1 MRRREAAHDI
11 GLVVR
16 LLAISDLHLEMHA
29 DKGKAFIREVCQQ
42 QEAPDTAADVLVL
55 AGDITHACHYE
66 NLKHV
71 FEPLV
76 KVYRNVVYVAGNHE
90 FYRSSP
96 RQVQHNLVRLR
107 GEFPSV
113 KVLDVE
119 AVEIDGQRFVGGT
132 MWFPDLNAPTA
143 YKNCMNDFF
152 QIKNFEPWVYE
163 RNRAFVQFLKETL
176 RPADVVV
183 THHLPA
189 KESTAPEFKYS
200 ALNCF
205 FVSDCSALIAE
216 RQPRFWIHGHT
227 HQRCNYR
234 LGNTVVMANPLG
246 YPSEAK
252 SQRDFNLG
260 LRVEV

>member
-1 MRRREAAHDI
+1 MK
-11 GLVVR
+11 
-16 LLAISDLHLEMHA
+16 LLAVSDLHLEMHA
-29 DKGKAFIREVCQQ
+29 DKGKAFIQEVCQQ
-42 QEAPDTAADVLVL
+42 QAGTDTAADVLVL

-76 KVYRNVVYVAGNHE
+76 KAYRNVVYVAGNHE

-96 RQVQHNLVRLR
+96 RQVQHNLGRLR

-113 KVLDVE
+113 KVLDGE
-119 AVEIDGQRFVGGT
+119 AVEIEGQRFVGGT
-132 MWFPDLNAPTA
+132 MWFPDLNSSIPADWRSPSM
-143 YKNCMNDFF
+143 YKSPLNDFF
-152 QIKNFEPWVYE
+152 QIKDFEPWVYE
-163 RNRAFVQFLKETL
+163 RNQAFVRFLKETL
-176 RPADVVV
+176 LPTDVVV

-189 KESTAPEFKYS
+189 KESIAHEFKHS

-205 FVSDCSALIAE
+205 FLSDCSALIME
-216 RQPRFWIHGHT
+216 RQPALWIHGHT
-227 HQRCNYR
+227 HHRCDYR
-234 LGNTVVMANPLG
+234 LGNTVVLANPLG

-252 SQRDFNLG
+252 SQRDFDLG